1 MNIILFG
8 PPGAGKGTQ
17 SQKIAKKFN
26 LHQVSTGDLLRNEIK
41 NKSDVGKKIEQIISQ
56 GDFVTDDIVNK
67 ILKKVIINPLYRNR
81 IIFDGYPRNI
91 TQAENLEIMLNAD
104 NQSINFILFLKVNR
118 EIIEKRILGRIICE
132 KCNKTFNEYLTK
144 EEIENH
150 KCGKNYLKKRK
161 DDNLETIIS
170 RYDEYVKKTK
180 PVLKYYKK
188 NFNFHEIDGNDNI
201 NEISN
206 KIGVI
211 LSNLSN

>member
-41 NKSDVGKKIEQIISQ
+41 NKSDIGNKIEQIISQ

-67 ILKKVIINPLYRNR
+67 ILKTVIINPLYRNR
-81 IIFDGYPRNI
+81 NIFDGYPRNT
-91 TQAENLEIMLNAD
+91 TQAESLEIMLNSD

-161 DDNLETIIS
+161 DDNLETVIN

-180 PVLKYYKK
+180 PVLDFFSQRSY
-188 NFNFHEIDGNDNI
+188 FHEIDGSQKI
-201 NEISN
+201 HEITS
-206 KIGVI
+206 KIEQI
-211 LSNLSN
+211 LTV

>member
-41 NKSDVGKKIEQIISQ
+41 NKSDIGKEIEQTISQ
-56 GDFVTDDIVNK
+56 GYFVTDDIVNK
-67 ILKKVIINPLYRNR
+67 ILKTVIINPLYRNR
-81 IIFDGYPRNI
+81 NIFDGYPRNT
-91 TQAENLEIMLNAD
+91 TQAESLEIMLNSD

-150 KCGKNYLKKRK
+150 KCEKNYLKKRK
-161 DDNLETIIS
+161 DDNLETIIN

-180 PVLKYYKK
+180 PVLDFFSQRSY
-188 NFNFHEIDGNDNI
+188 FHEIDGSQKI
-201 NEISN
+201 HEITS
-206 KIGVI
+206 KIEQI
-211 LSNLSN
+211 LTV